1 MTTATPFKF
10 ARRMDQL
17 PPYLFG
23 MINKLKME
31 KRHQGDDVIDLGMG
45 NPLDSAP
52 QVVADKLSEVAQDP
66 KTHRYPAADGLRNL
80 RREIGLAYEQDYGV
94 ALDMDREIIMTIGS
108 KEGVSHLS
116 LALVGPGDTVLV
128 PAPAFPIHIY
138 ATIIAGGSVIR
149 IALDEDEAFV

>member
-1 MTTATPFKF
+1 MNSPTPFKF

-45 NPLDSAP
+45 NPLDPAP

-66 KTHRYPAADGLRNL
+66 KTHRYPEADGLRNL
-80 RREIGLAYEQDYGV
+80 RREVGQVYQRDYGV
-94 ALDMDREIIMTIGS
+94 DLDTDQEIIMTIGS
-108 KEGVSHLS
+108 KEGISHLS
-116 LALVGPGDTVLV
+116 LALVGPG
-128 PAPAFPIHIY
+128 
-138 ATIIAGGSVIR
+138 
-149 IALDEDEAFV
+149 